1 MRGPDGRR
9 HTCTDGLKTTA
20 RKWAA
25 EQEAQ
30 LARGEFR
37 DPQLGEIRVGEWY
50 ARVSRA
56 RGVVADAL

>member
-37 DPQLGEIRVGEWY
+37 DPRLGEIK
-50 ARVSRA
+50 ALI
-56 RGVVADAL
+56 VV